1 MAGDEGDTVKNMID
15 EAVKVAHGSQP
26 SPAVQAAPK
35 VDVVDQLTKLAALRD
50 SGVLTDEEFLTQK
63 QKILGS

>member
-1 MAGDEGDTVKNMID
+1 MID